1 MDSETKGIETNA
13 EPANAGCGA
22 AVAAAEPVNP
32 TVSTGEIVAIDQ
44 SENHT
49 QGAENEKNSEE
60 TYKPCGG
67 DDSTVKARKVRGPDT
82 RQRRQKGTG
91 GLQLEKTGM
100 WTVRALI
107 NGKRVS
113 KSTGTK
119 DRAEAERFLKRF
131 MAPYVMSDP
140 QRTYENIQAAVMTE
154 EQLEAMREERGPQ
167 MKLSEMWD
175 EYRVSPMRRDLAQ
188 TTLNSKEQVCRT
200 FVEYMSDHFPE
211 VTEVRHVRRDHVEAY
226 LNLLRDGHSS
236 QTYNNRLC
244 VLREMYRV
252 LMPKARA
259 KANPWEGFQMRA
271 DDSHTR
277 RELTVEELARLIDVA
292 SRQGFEWR
300 VLFAIAMY
308 TGMRL
313 GDCCRL
319 TWSEVDIVRSVI
331 QKIPAKTK
339 KYRKGRPITVPI
351 HRVLSDLLVQTPREK
366 RTGYVLPVIGKWAEM
381 GAAGM
386 GRIHHRLGK
395 IFHNAG
401 IVTSVA
407 VEGRKWKA
415 PEAGFHSLRHTFVSM
430 SANAG
435 VPLHIVQ
442 SIVGHESNAM
452 TRHYYHENVAAL
464 QQAVEAIPSISET
477 GEISAGEVARPDA
490 SRLFNRLKPQMAIGA
505 GDGTT
510 TPALPVPTAA
520 EAAPDAQEAPKV
532 VSADGIERDNPN
544 ADAPLAGR
552 SAAKNAARRVEKLAA
567 VETANRAAARMGG
580 WGLPDEK
587 GAQLPTVNRR
597 QRQEWISKCVRK
609 WCLRSK
615 LAILEGTTML
625 LGNGGYRFL
634 QKVWDGGTPMLPDE
648 AVDAMEVFLR
658 AKGVKK

>member
-22 AVAAAEPVNP
+22 AVAVVEPVNP
-32 TVSTGEIVAIDQ
+32 TVSTGGIVAIDQ

-67 DDSTVKARKVRGPDT
+67 DDSSVKARKVRGPDT

-200 FVEYMSDHFPE
+200 FVEYMNDHFPE

-308 TGMRL
+308 TGSMR
-313 GDCCRL
+313 RL
-319 TWSEVDIVRSVI
+319 
-331 QKIPAKTK
+331 P
-339 KYRKGRPITVPI
+339 
-351 HRVLSDLLVQTPREK
+351 
-366 RTGYVLPVIGKWAEM
+366 
-381 GAAGM
+381 
-386 GRIHHRLGK
+386 
-395 IFHNAG
+395 
-401 IVTSVA
+401 
-407 VEGRKWKA
+407 
-415 PEAGFHSLRHTFVSM
+415 
-430 SANAG
+430 
-435 VPLHIVQ
+435 
-442 SIVGHESNAM
+442 
-452 TRHYYHENVAAL
+452 
-464 QQAVEAIPSISET
+464 
-477 GEISAGEVARPDA
+477 
-490 SRLFNRLKPQMAIGA
+490 
-505 GDGTT
+505 
-510 TPALPVPTAA
+510 
-520 EAAPDAQEAPKV
+520 
-532 VSADGIERDNPN
+532 
-544 ADAPLAGR
+544 
-552 SAAKNAARRVEKLAA
+552 
-567 VETANRAAARMGG
+567 
-580 WGLPDEK
+580 
-587 GAQLPTVNRR
+587 
-597 QRQEWISKCVRK
+597 
-609 WCLRSK
+609 
-615 LAILEGTTML
+615 
-625 LGNGGYRFL
+625 
-634 QKVWDGGTPMLPDE
+634 
-648 AVDAMEVFLR
+648 
-658 AKGVKK
+658 